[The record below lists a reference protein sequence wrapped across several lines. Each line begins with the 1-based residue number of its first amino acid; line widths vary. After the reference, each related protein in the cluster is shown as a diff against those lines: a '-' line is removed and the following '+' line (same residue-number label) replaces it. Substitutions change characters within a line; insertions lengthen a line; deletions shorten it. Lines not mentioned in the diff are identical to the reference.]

1 MEIEDIYRSII
12 RRPSIWNYYN
22 KNVSISNILDTTD
35 CYQFIKNYIQF
46 AEKAHNTFNAG
57 LVYLY
62 NSNPNR
68 LSHIA
73 STFFL
78 GLWMLNHRESWFLY
92 ESIAEKLCEL
102 GCLCN
107 NQDEIKRH
115 LTFVWFMATFYHD
128 LGYKAE
134 DTENGKKINKCIR
147 LQYINNSVPYFYV
160 NNYKTY
166 YSYRENREHGI
177 YGGINFYD
185 CLCKIRQIQCCNSSS
200 NLIWDKSLEELYNYV
215 AWIILAHN
223 IWLVDRNSENAL
235 KYKDKE
241 LDELV
246 LESGK
251 DENGIYKEYKV
262 KFEEYPLFVFF
273 CIIDTIEPLKST
285 SCLSRIEIE
294 LIQDKIVIESNDSE
308 YRKKALGLRDWL
320 LPAIEKSNCVTI
332 FLTYEAYKKSLQ
344 E

>member
-1 MEIEDIYRSII
+1 MKIEDIYRSII
-12 RRPSIWNYYN
+12 KRSGKWNYYN
-22 KNVSISNILDTTD
+22 VNISISNILDTTD
-35 CYQFIKNYIQF
+35 CCHFIQHYIQS

-57 LVYLY
+57 LEYLDDC
-62 NSNPNR
+62 NPNR
-68 LSHIA
+68 LSHIV

-78 GLWMLNHRESWFLY
+78 GLWMLNHQRSRFIYKSIDEELRKLYWF
-92 ESIAEKLCEL
+92 
-102 GCLCN
+102 N
-107 NQDEIKRH
+107 NNPKKIKRH
-115 LTFVWFMATFYHD
+115 ITFVWFMATFYHD

-134 DTENGKKINKCIR
+134 DTESGKKINNCIKW
-147 LQYINNSVPYFYV
+147 QYINNSVPYFYV

-166 YSYRENREHGI
+166 YSYREKREHGI

-185 CLCKIRQIQCCNSSS
+185 CLCQIRQIQCCNSSS
-200 NLIWDKSLEELYNYV
+200 DLIWDKSLEELYNYV

-241 LDELV
+241 LDKLV

-273 CIIDTIEPLKST
+273 CIIDTIEPLKLT
-285 SCLSRIEIE
+285 SCLSRIKIK
-294 LIQDKIVIESNDSE
+294 LIQDKIVIESNNSE
-308 YRKKALGLRDWL
+308 YRKKALSLRDWL